1 MLIYLKNIQKEEK
14 MANNK
19 NFVVAGSAV
28 LTIGAVA
35 AIIFKLFPK
44 GKAKNFSNEEI
55 EESLANSLE
64 KNPSKKKKEQT
75 KKLIKI
81 LIAKE
86 KGGNKEAEDSL
97 NFIQEEGAEWSKK
110 LVATYRKKPIKT
122 QNKKA

>member
-1 MLIYLKNIQKEEK
+1 

-35 AIIFKLFPK
+35 AIIFKLFSK
-44 GKAKNFSNEEI
+44 EKVENFSNEEI